1 MIRSA
6 KKEDI
11 MEIINLLHQV
21 HDIHA
26 EKRPDIFKKGT
37 TKYNKKDIKKLMK
50 CENSPIF
57 VYVLNEKV
65 VGYIFCFI
73 KKIRNDQNL
82 CDNSYLFVDDLC
94 VLKEYRGRKIGTEL
108 YNYAKDF
115 AREKNIKNIR
125 LNVWNLNK
133 KAIDFYQKN
142 GMKILEY
149 VMEDKL

>member
-1 MIRSA
+1 M
-6 KKEDI
+6 
-11 MEIINLLHQV
+11 
-21 HDIHA
+21 
-26 EKRPDIFKKGT
+26 
-37 TKYNKKDIKKLMK
+37 
-50 CENSPIF
+50 
-57 VYVLNEKV
+57 
-65 VGYIFCFI
+65 
-73 KKIRNDQNL
+73 
-82 CDNSYLFVDDLC
+82 DDLC